1 MANTNAN
8 FTIKK
13 GMVFW
18 MDVPSKEQPIPL
30 PEESCVTK
38 KRPYIV
44 LSNEEVNTYY
54 NLIHVAPIT
63 TKPPYEGQYFKVPF
77 KKRDGS
83 CCWINISNMM
93 LVPKKFCTISDYSEA
108 HTNMTLNNKEL
119 EGRLNDAMCKW
130 FALTPTVTNETITN
144 IIEEE
149 TTDMNTTEN
158 STPNFIVPNINIT
171 INIPG
176 MNPVSAIVNSDTVSN
191 IVPIDVNIEKET
203 SNDNN
208 VEIKATSESTTLDI
222 PEYKGKRWN
231 ATRYQEIMSFIKA
244 NSKAFGG
251 NMHDNKIARAL
262 NISVSTVQRYKH
274 KLNDPNWQ
282 RWEFYNKKS
291 VTNPNNTSETV
302 TNNGNNCF
310 SSTQQEKEFMEYY
323 KRYGARRAYTK
334 YRTIVNFKNIQSCY
348 NAYYV
353 RKKKYNM

>member
-1 MANTNAN
+1 MANSNAN
-8 FTIKK
+8 FTIQK

-30 PEESCVTK
+30 PEEYCVTK

-44 LSNEEVNTYY
+44 LSNENVNSSY

-130 FALTPTVTNETITN
+130 FALIPTVTNETTTN

-149 TTDMNTTEN
+149 TTNMNTTEN

-176 MNPVSAIVNSDTVSN
+176 ITPVTESVNTETVNNVAPIKVTVENEVTNTNNEISTDTTNMIVNPT
-191 IVPIDVNIEKET
+191 KY
-203 SNDNN
+203 
-208 VEIKATSESTTLDI
+208 KARKFSSS
-222 PEYKGKRWN
+222 
-231 ATRYQEIMSFIKA
+231 RYQEIMTYIKENSRSF
-244 NSKAFGG
+244 NGRMY
-251 NMHDNKIARAL
+251 NNEIAKTL
-262 NISVSTVQRYKH
+262 GISVSTVQRYKH
-274 KLNDPNWQ
+274 KLSDPNWH
-282 RWEFYNKKS
+282 RWEFYSKKS

-302 TNNGNNCF
+302 THNGNNCF

-334 YRTIVNFKNIQSCY
+334 YRTIVNFKDIKSCY
-348 NAYYV
+348 NAYHV

>member
-1 MANTNAN
+1 MANSNAN
-8 FTIKK
+8 FTVQK

-30 PEESCVTK
+30 PGESCVTK
-38 KRPYIV
+38 RRPYIV
-44 LSNEEVNTYY
+44 LSNENVNSTY

-108 HTNMTLNNKEL
+108 HTNMTLGNKEL
-119 EGRLNDAMCKW
+119 EERINDAMCQW
-130 FALTPTVTNETITN
+130 FAITPIVTSTADTI

-149 TTDMNTTEN
+149 NTNMNAIEHN
-158 STPNFIVPNINIT
+158 TPNFIVPNISIT

-176 MNPVSAIVNSDTVSN
+176 MNPVSATVNSDTVSN
-191 IVPIDVNIEKET
+191 IVPIDVNIEKEM

-208 VEIKATSESTTLDI
+208 VEIKATSESTTLNI
-222 PEYKGKRWN
+222 PEYKGKKWK

-251 NMHDNKIARAL
+251 NMYDNEIAKTL

-282 RWEFYNKKS
+282 RWEFYNKKNTTRPS
-291 VTNPNNTSETV
+291 TANIFSHHGKSCFNNE
-302 TNNGNNCF
+302 
-310 SSTQQEKEFMEYY
+310 QQEKEFMEYY
-323 KRYGARRAYTK
+323 KRYGAKRAYAK